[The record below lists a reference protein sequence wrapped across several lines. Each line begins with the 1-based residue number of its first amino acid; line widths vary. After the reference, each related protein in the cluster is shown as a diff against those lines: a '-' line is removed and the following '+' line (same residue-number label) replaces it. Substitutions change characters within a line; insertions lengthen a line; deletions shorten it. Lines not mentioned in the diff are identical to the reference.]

1 MNISSDYN
9 VTGNNYELRK
19 VSSADSKP
27 FSIPDDAPQ
36 PVSKSGNEL
45 QFRGEISKI
54 QNDYRSDNAYTQ
66 IDSQRE
72 NFLQKYVKG
81 DEEEDEKEDDGRLL
95 DYFLKALKHE
105 EEELVAEGNSY
116 MDDEARMKFLG
127 IHCPDLFPEFN
138 PLAGSSGSNLSF
150 QST

>member
-27 FSIPDDAPQ
+27 FSIPDDAPH

-54 QNDYRSDNAYTQ
+54 QNDYRTDNAYSQ

-81 DEEEDEKEDDGRLL
+81 DEEEDEDEEDGRLV
-95 DYFLKALKHE
+95 DYLLKALKGE
-105 EEELVAEGNSY
+105 EEELRAEGNSY
-116 MDDEARMKFLG
+116 MNDEERKKFLMG
-127 IHCPDLFPEFN
+127 HCPELFAG
-138 PLAGSSGSNLSF
+138 LAD
-150 QST
+150 

>member
-1 MNISSDYN
+1 MNISSDYS

-27 FSIPDDAPQ
+27 FSIPTDGP
-36 PVSKSGNEL
+36 PPIEL
-45 QFRGEISKI
+45 PFQCTTCSNT

-81 DEEEDEKEDDGRLL
+81 EDEEDEKEDDGRLL